1 MRPSSPRNVKYCWAA
16 ATGLR
21 SICASSKRAE
31 SRMSSPRTPTS
42 GLAANVCCAACSRMS
57 FSAATGASLAMGCSS
72 MRSVPLVRRV
82 AFADQQAQEFG
93 DEGRFRLAFDLQ
105 RTAELEQHAPA
116 TLRLDR
122 DKIGARAHARARFHW
137 RDEADLV
144 QAIVEPGCRIR
155 RDHAEFHYHRG
166 DQ

>member
-21 SICASSKRAE
+21 SICVSSKCAE

-57 FSAATGASLAMGCSS
+57 FSAATGASLPMGCSS
-72 MRSVPLVRRV
+72 MRSLPLARRV
-82 AFADQQAQEFG
+82 AFADQQAQELG
-93 DEGRFRLAFDLQ
+93 DEGGFRLAFDLK
-105 RTAELEQHAPA
+105 RAVELEQQPPA

-122 DKIGARAHARARFHW
+122 DQVRTRAHARARLDR
-137 RDEADLV
+137 RDEANLI
-144 QAIVEPGCRIR
+144 QAIIEPGRGIPR
-155 RDHAEFHYHRG
+155 NHAELHHHRG

>member
-1 MRPSSPRNVKYCWAA
+1 RNVRYCWAA

-57 FSAATGASLAMGCSS
+57 FSAATGASLVMECSS
-72 MRSVPLVRRV
+72 MRRLPLARRL
-82 AFADQQAQEFG
+82 AFADQQAQELG
-93 DEGRFRLAFDLQ
+93 DKGGFLLAFDLQ
-105 RTAELEQHAPA
+105 RAAELEQHPPAP
-116 TLRLDR
+116 LRLDR

-144 QAIVEPGCRIR
+144 QAIVEPSCSIR
-155 RDHAEFHYHRG
+155 RDHSEFHHHRG